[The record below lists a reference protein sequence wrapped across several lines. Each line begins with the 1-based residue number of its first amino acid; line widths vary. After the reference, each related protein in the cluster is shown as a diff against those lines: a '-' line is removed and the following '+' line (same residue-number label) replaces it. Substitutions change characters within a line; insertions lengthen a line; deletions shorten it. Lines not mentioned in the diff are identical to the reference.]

1 MVGAVVAFLVSAVV
15 CTLALWGGRAAG
27 FVDRPD
33 AELKTHERPAVP
45 LGGLGVFAG
54 FAVAYW
60 VLANET
66 SWQLVAAA
74 VGIFGLGL
82 ADDARSLPPW
92 IRLSAEAVIG
102 GWVGLL
108 VQPTGNI
115 GSDVVVGIL
124 VIVLCVN
131 AVNLFDG
138 LDGLAAG
145 SGIVTFVGLA
155 ALAWLTDLE
164 VGAAIVSAAALA
176 GFLPFNLPPAR
187 LFLGDNGAYLIG
199 VLIGYGIL
207 RMGMVDPLGLLVGL
221 TLLGVFG
228 VDLIVTLIRRLAGGR
243 RLFAGD
249 RGHLYDR
256 AVASGVSVGSVAA
269 AFTAIQL
276 GVVTVVVVATAS
288 IGFEAGLLAGV
299 FTSVALMLVAWQS
312 NLWAD

>member
-66 SWQLVAAA
+66 SWQFVAAA